1 MNGDFITYDS
11 QVGQV
16 SACFAKAFQR
26 VPKSMI
32 SSVTSADLGPPLPPD
47 KEHVEVYV
55 FEVSMEIKEEDGRVI
70 TRLMY
75 LVESKCSRTF
85 IILDYLMMVGV
96 KYIVFEVFFCHCD
109 IFSRGCTIERSIPAG
124 FLL

>member
-26 VPKSMI
+26 APKSMI
-32 SSVTSADLGPPLPPD
+32 TSVTSSDLGQPVPPD
-47 KEHVEVYV
+47 KEHVEVFV

-75 LVESKCSRTF
+75 VVESECSRTF
-85 IILDYLMMVGV
+85 ITLDYLTMIGV
-96 KYIVFEVFFCHCD
+96 IIHC
-109 IFSRGCTIERSIPAG
+109 P
-124 FLL
+124 

>member
-1 MNGDFITYDS
+1 MNDDFITYYS

-32 SSVTSADLGPPLPPD
+32 TSVTSADLGPPVPPD
-47 KEHVEVYV
+47 KEHVEVFV

-75 LVESKCSRTF
+75 LLESKCSRTF
-85 IILDYLMMVGV
+85 ITLDYLMMVGV
-96 KYIVFEVFFCHCD
+96 TVHC
-109 IFSRGCTIERSIPAG
+109 P
-124 FLL
+124 

>member
-1 MNGDFITYDS
+1 MLHIDSNFMLDCS

-32 SSVTSADLGPPLPPD
+32 SSVTSSDLGPAVPPD

-55 FEVSMEIKEEDGRVI
+55 FEVSMEIKEEDGRVS
-70 TRLMY
+70 T
-75 LVESKCSRTF
+75 V
-85 IILDYLMMVGV
+85 
-96 KYIVFEVFFCHCD
+96 
-109 IFSRGCTIERSIPAG
+109 
-124 FLL
+124 LLCETH

>member
-1 MNGDFITYDS
+1 MYDCDFIPDGS

-32 SSVTSADLGPPLPPD
+32 TSVTSADLGPPLPPD

-55 FEVSMEIKEEDGRVI
+55 FEVSMEIKEEDGRVSS
-70 TRLMY
+70 RSLY
-75 LVESKCSRTF
+75 LVE
-85 IILDYLMMVGV
+85 
-96 KYIVFEVFFCHCD
+96 
-109 IFSRGCTIERSIPAG
+109 
-124 FLL
+124 